1 MMDKNLLVIDNF
13 LDNPDEVRQN
23 ALSLNFNK
31 IEKNVPGARSKA
43 LEGNLKKEV
52 EDKLKIAFSCEEI
65 KWDLESDSFC
75 FQSCQEGTQTWTH
88 LDNRSEDSAEWSAVL
103 YLTPDAP
110 LDAGTGIFENEDS
123 DMNVAVGNAMMHRY
137 YGHKSFNMRP
147 QLEKLSRWLCHHL
160 PMGSVIGWAYYHRVH
175 HNHSDTDDDP
185 HSPTIQGIW
194 HIIAGVWKYK
204 ISKKVIK
211 DLMTP
216 ELVWWHKYYFHYH
229 IILNISL
236 LIVSPWFLIYF

>member
-1 MMDKNLLVIDNF
+1 MKIRLLQLWIF
-13 LDNPDEVRQN
+13 LISILGLFYFG
-23 ALSLNFNK
+23 LSD
-31 IEKNVPGARSKA
+31 IWIS
-43 LEGNLKKEV
+43 
-52 EDKLKIAFSCEEI
+52 
-65 KWDLESDSFC
+65 
-75 FQSCQEGTQTWTH
+75 
-88 LDNRSEDSAEWSAVL
+88 
-103 YLTPDAP
+103 LT
-110 LDAGTGIFENEDS
+110 IYII
-123 DMNVAVGNAMMHRY
+123 MNVAVGNAMMHRY

-204 ISKKVIK
+204 ISKKIIK

-236 LIVSPWFLIYF
+236 LFVSPWFLIYFYALPNLLNLSSAIIIAIVPHLSGDAKDSLITDIATLGEGKHKYHHDNPRHYRYGKFDVTGIFIDKVLKYDT